1 MIELLLQVWGGLCY
15 LFNKIF
21 FSMAERS
28 NTETFNR
35 SWRMRSWL
43 IYILGLPA
51 WIIVF
56 LSEHNWIAASVELGG
71 APSMIVGYYISW
83 KGFGKEPLWLDN
95 LAKYFVII
103 GLSISFYEFGGIN
116 TVAQLYEL
124 GIAAGFLMGTYLMA
138 KNNIKGYLWLMLG
151 NVSCASL
158 MHIEGYYLL
167 MFQQLLSLIFVTD
180 AFMVRK
186 KSYLSIKN

>member
-1 MIELLLQVWGGLCY
+1 
-15 LFNKIF
+15 
-21 FSMAERS
+21 
-28 NTETFNR
+28 
-35 SWRMRSWL
+35 MRSWL

-83 KGFGKEPLWLDN
+83 KGFGNEPSWLDN
-95 LAKYFVII
+95 FAKFSVIF
-103 GLSISFYEFGGIN
+103 GLSISFYEFGGIK
-116 TVAQLYEL
+116 TLVQLYEL

-138 KNNIKGYLWLMLG
+138 KNNVKGYLWLMIG

-158 MHIEGYYLL
+158 MQHQGYYVL
-167 MFQQLLSLIFVTD
+167 MFQQLASLIFVAD
-180 AFMVRK
+180 AFIVRK
-186 KSYLSIKN
+186 RFYFLIRR